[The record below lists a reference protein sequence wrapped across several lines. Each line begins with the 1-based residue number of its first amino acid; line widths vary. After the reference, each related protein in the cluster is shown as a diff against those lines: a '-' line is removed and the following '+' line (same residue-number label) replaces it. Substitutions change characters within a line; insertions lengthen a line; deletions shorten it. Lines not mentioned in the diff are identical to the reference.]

1 MTFYRKTDDR
11 LESGAEMRDRI
22 SNSSVWLKRTQ
33 PVELSTSFSR
43 RRFSFIAV
51 VAPSTPMGIDFQRQ

>member
-1 MTFYRKTDDR
+1 MTFYRKTDR
-11 LESGAEMRDRI
+11 LENGAEMRDRI

-51 VAPSTPMGIDFQRQ
+51 VAPPTLMGIDFQRQ

>member
-1 MTFYRKTDDR
+1 MTFYRKTDR

-43 RRFSFIAV
+43 RRLFAFIAV